1 MTVTAPRSTLPG
13 IRDDMISASYGI
25 CIQKAEL
32 MTRAFVRREKRRP
45 LLNLIKRIHYRAYS
59 ASLLKLARGEELPR
73 WKNRLNAKLVSLY
86 RKIEGR
92 SPGEMAITHA
102 EAFREIVANQELR
115 VWPGERIVG
124 NLSSRRVGAPLHP
137 DFGGLLMLGE
147 LDSISSRRDNPME
160 LSPEDAAKL
169 KKEIFPFWFDRSIL
183 ATTPLYARESDFLA
197 EVTRGSA
204 FILTQFSGIS
214 HLTPDYP
221 TVLEKGFEGIEADL
235 LREREKKGETPFL
248 QAALIVTRSAVE
260 FQKRWRAHLLSEAEK
275 EVDSGRRAEL
285 SSMAD
290 IFDRVPGRP
299 TETFHEA
306 LQSLFAAHV
315 LVHQENFQHGV
326 SFGRVDQY
334 LYPYY
339 SKDIASGRISR
350 EEAIELI
357 GCFLAKAAELLPLFF
372 DRATEYF
379 SGLSSASGLTLGGT
393 KSDGTDGTNELSELF
408 LLAYDRMRLRQPNI
422 HVRWHPGI
430 DAGFLDLCWETVRK
444 GGGMPA
450 IFNDERIVP
459 AIGSDDY
466 SIVGCAEWG
475 VPHESFPAAG
485 AGFINLPH
493 VLLLA
498 LHDGTENGRRVGPAT
513 GRPADMEELREAY
526 RIQLR
531 HLLRRATDGN
541 NAIET
546 AHARH
551 RPTPFLSTIVGGCVE
566 SGVELNAGGARRNQT
581 GFQGVG
587 LADVADSFSAI
598 EEIVFRDGVA
608 TWEEM
613 VAAVDR
619 NFEGDGELRARILN
633 RVSRYGESEANGYAR
648 FVSESFS
655 EELSAFT
662 NPRGGRYVAGFWTMT
677 THQGFGRRTR
687 ALPSGR
693 LAGESLS
700 NGISPV
706 QGCERRGPTATLSS
720 AAANVPVGNG
730 CVLNLK
736 MSPDHLRGEKGKV
749 VLNGLVRG
757 YFAKGGQQVQFN
769 VLDPQ
774 VLIEAKKDP
783 GKYRDLVVRIS
794 GYSAYF
800 NDLTEALKDEII
812 ARALHGS

>member
-1 MTVTAPRSTLPG
+1 
-13 IRDDMISASYGI
+13 
-25 CIQKAEL
+25 
-32 MTRAFVRREKRRP
+32 
-45 LLNLIKRIHYRAYS
+45 
-59 ASLLKLARGEELPR
+59 
-73 WKNRLNAKLVSLY
+73 
-86 RKIEGR
+86 
-92 SPGEMAITHA
+92 
-102 EAFREIVANQELR
+102 
-115 VWPGERIVG
+115 
-124 NLSSRRVGAPLHP
+124 
-137 DFGGLLMLGE
+137 
-147 LDSISSRRDNPME
+147 
-160 LSPEDAAKL
+160 
-169 KKEIFPFWFDRSIL
+169 
-183 ATTPLYARESDFLA
+183 
-197 EVTRGSA
+197 
-204 FILTQFSGIS
+204 
-214 HLTPDYP
+214 
-221 TVLEKGFEGIEADL
+221 
-235 LREREKKGETPFL
+235 
-248 QAALIVTRSAVE
+248 
-260 FQKRWRAHLLSEAEK
+260 
-275 EVDSGRRAEL
+275 
-285 SSMAD
+285 
-290 IFDRVPGRP
+290 
-299 TETFHEA
+299 
-306 LQSLFAAHV
+306 
-315 LVHQENFQHGV
+315 
-326 SFGRVDQY
+326 
-334 LYPYY
+334 
-339 SKDIASGRISR
+339 
-350 EEAIELI
+350 
-357 GCFLAKAAELLPLFF
+357 
-372 DRATEYF
+372 
-379 SGLSSASGLTLGGT
+379 
-393 KSDGTDGTNELSELF
+393 
-408 LLAYDRMRLRQPNI
+408 
-422 HVRWHPGI
+422 
-430 DAGFLDLCWETVRK
+430 
-444 GGGMPA
+444 MPA